1 MAYDYF
7 VSKVRYNSDNTHV
20 SELLIHKVGQDNS
33 FNPDKGQDT
42 TRPKVIEMMKTGS
55 TFATVI
61 KDGTNW
67 SVGAK
72 LEIIEVSTEYLKTKN
87 DRTTRDNLEA
97 LPKF

>member
-1 MAYDYF
+1 
-7 VSKVRYNSDNTHV
+7 
-20 SELLIHKVGQDNS
+20 
-33 FNPDKGQDT
+33 
-42 TRPKVIEMMKTGS
+42 MMKTGS